1 MWDAVYK
8 TSKITSNSILG
19 WEEPLALAWDAD
31 FQKCVHQYNPDIIVS
46 GETKSAF
53 PVEYLER
60 SVPARSVKRSKQEA
74 IGSKNRVLE

>member
-1 MWDAVYK
+1 MSNLYVLNVCACFQFFSSKPTMWDAVYK

-60 SVPARSVKRSKQEA
+60 
-74 IGSKNRVLE
+74 